1 MRDRLLL
8 LAAAGLAFGASI
20 GSGFHFDDYGIF
32 SDPAITSP
40 DGWLRLWGLSQ
51 TRPLTY
57 LTYWLNY
64 QAGGTNPLGYH
75 AFNLA
80 LHLAAA
86 LLAFECLRR
95 MLPGRAAWL
104 AAAIFAVH
112 PIQAE
117 SVDYIW
123 GRSMVLA
130 SLLCFGSLLAW
141 LSGRRWMAVECFAA
155 ALAAKE
161 ECAAFPLVLGLLWI
175 FPGQAD
181 RLPDRHRA
189 KWPLAAML
197 LLSLAA
203 GLRVIYA
210 AAVTPGAQAGAGAG
224 ITPAHYALTQGVAI
238 LRYLR
243 LLMVPWGFTIDPD
256 IPVPPPWL
264 GALAWAAI
272 LCAAALAWRRRTV
285 WGLWLLAGLV
295 LLLPS
300 SSVFPAADLAADR
313 RMYLP
318 LVAFAAAAAVPL
330 SRIRSTFIPALAI
343 AVLLAG
349 SVYRTAVWRSDQALW
364 REALAHAPRKVRP
377 RIQLARSLSPPEALR
392 LLDEARR
399 LAPGDPAVAAET
411 GRTLLAAGNPA
422 AALGEFGRALALD
435 PRDAGNY
442 NNRGVALAALGQT
455 DAARRD
461 FERALEL
468 SPGFTAAAENLRK
481 MEGR

>member
-8 LAAAGLAFGASI
+8 LAGALVAFGASL
-20 GSGFHFDDYGIF
+20 GSGFHFDDYAIF
-32 SDPAITSP
+32 SDPALTSP
-40 DGWLRLWGLSQ
+40 GGWLRVWGPGQ

-57 LTYWLNY
+57 LTFWLNY
-64 QAGGTNPLGYH
+64 QAGGTDPLGYH
-75 AFNLA
+75 ILNLA
-80 LHLAAA
+80 LHLAAV

-95 MLPGRAAWL
+95 LLPARAALL
-104 AAAIFAVH
+104 AAAIFAIH

-141 LSGRRWMAVECFAA
+141 MAGRPWLAVACFAA

-161 ECAAFPLVLGLLWI
+161 ECAAFPLVMALWCWTQR
-175 FPGQAD
+175 P
-181 RLPDRHRA
+181 RRSP
-189 KWPLAAML
+189 WPIAAML
-197 LLSLAA
+197 ALSLGA

-210 AAVTPGAQAGAGAG
+210 AAVTPGAQAGAQAG
-224 ITPAHYALTQGVAI
+224 ITPANYALAQGAVI

-243 LLMVPWGFTIDPD
+243 LLAVPWGFTIDPG
-256 IPVPPPWL
+256 IAVPPLWL

-272 LCAAALAWRRRTV
+272 LTLAVIAWRSRAQ

-330 SRIRSTFIPALAI
+330 SRIRFT
-343 AVLLAG
+343 AVPVLVVAALLAA
-349 SVYRTAVWRSDQALW
+349 SVFRTQVWASDEALW
-364 REALAHAPRKVRP
+364 REALAQAPRKVRP
-377 RIQLARSLSPPEALR
+377 RLQLARSVSPPEALQ
-392 LLDEARR
+392 LLDEAQALSPR
-399 LAPGDPAVAAET
+399 DPAIASEM
-411 GRTLLAAGNPA
+411 GRVQMTAGNPA
-422 AALGEFGRALALD
+422 AALSEFGRALALD

-442 NNRGVALAALGQT
+442 NNRGTALAALGQFE
-455 DAARRD
+455 AARRD
-461 FERALEL
+461 FERALKL
-468 SPGFTAAAENLRK
+468 SPGLAIASQNLRK
-481 MEGR
+481 MQGR